1 MAGTADKVAGA
12 IKTGGARVKQAAAI
26 VHDLATDPAF
36 QAKARKFA
44 ENGAKFYRAANSPEA
59 RRAYR
64 QAADFL
70 SKTRK
75 K

>member
-1 MAGTADKVAGA
+1 V
-12 IKTGGARVKQAAAI
+12 V
-26 VHDLATDPAF
+26 
-36 QAKARKFA
+36 QAKARRLA
-44 ENGAKFYRAANSPEA
+44 ENGARFYRAANSPEA

-64 QAADFL
+64 QAADFF